1 MPRVVFPRVVFP
13 GVVFPTVV
21 SAMLAMLATLVV
33 LTAPPVAAQDAPKA
47 TDVTSAEIQKFI
59 NALPRDRVSDRAIRT
74 VEVTGDYRVGVYGV
88 FRPQEFPGGANLH
101 RVNTTEIYYMIEG
114 VATLVTGGSLPTPP
128 RRLPAPVSVARES
141 RGVFPVTDPTS
152 APTGTGVRGSGI
164 EGGVSRRVTKGDVI
178 IIPGHTPHWFS
189 ELETDIEY
197 LIFRPDPDNRIPL
210 R

>member
-1 MPRVVFPRVVFP
+1 MIRVVFPKAIF
-13 GVVFPTVV
+13 
-21 SAMLAMLATLVV
+21 AMLATLVV
-33 LTAPPVAAQDAPKA
+33 LTAPPLAAQDTRQA

-101 RVNTTEIYYMIEG
+101 RVNTTEIYYMVEG
-114 VATLVTGGSLPTPP
+114 VATLVTGGTL
-128 RRLPAPVSVARES
+128 
-141 RGVFPVTDPTS
+141 TDEDTNTLT
-152 APTGTGVRGSGI
+152 AGRGI

-178 IIPGHTPHWFS
+178 IIPGHTAHWFS

-197 LIFRPDPDNRIPL
+197 LIIRTDPDNRFQL

>member
-114 VATLVTGGSLPTPP
+114 VATLVTGGSL
-128 RRLPAPVSVARES
+128 
-141 RGVFPVTDPTS
+141 TDPTS